1 MEITI
6 IGAIT
11 IIISIY
17 AFLKNEYLLLDIV
30 IFLSTFVA
38 ASAINIYPTTTAIV
52 PFEIPLVLWVI
63 KQCLNMFKNRKN
75 IEKEK
80 IKNIFKENKI
90 FIALFIFFIVIIISE
105 VFLLISRINYPYYD
119 VTFKE
124 NRVIRFGI
132 ASMTQSIRVL
142 AFIVFTMLL
151 SLKVKNKDEIKH
163 LLKIFSISTFFAV
176 VWGLIQYILFYLDIN
191 YPAFLFN
198 NNPWYAQG
206 YDQVMHGIKR
216 INSIG
221 TEPSVFSLNLLA
233 VIPIFVIDYL
243 YSKKE
248 KNIWSII
255 PLILIYI
262 CTMLTTSST
271 AYVGVVVET
280 FIIFIIF
287 LAKYLKA
294 KSITN
299 KRRVINLIG
308 SIFISIV
315 ITAGLA
321 IFGNRMYNKR
331 IENANNEIRNKK
343 SQEQVIKEKK
353 NETETISKEENN
365 ETEIVSEEE
374 NNETEIVSEEENNE
388 TEIVSEEKNNET
400 EIISKEE
407 KNKTEIHEEKNDI
420 ENVQEMPKVSIE
432 SLIKETT
439 ISKLASGSGK
449 ERMDRE
455 KLGIEIF
462 KISPIFGVGFGSFR
476 TFSILTNLLVNTGI
490 VGLMSFLY
498 IIYVVFKKI
507 ILNREKDEKYFLIFL
522 ISTIGMLVALFIS
535 VPDLIYIYFWS
546 ILVLAYNYF
555 SEGKITE
562 KKRAR
567 RDKITIGI
575 DARGLG
581 NKKTGIAT
589 YIEEVM
595 KEFSKNKNKNIKYI
609 LYSNRKININIET
622 NKSIIIKEYNK
633 PAGTLWLYF
642 CLPKILNKDKVDVFW
657 GTQHLLPQR
666 NNYTSDIKYV
676 LTVHDLANHK
686 FKHIGEWKNAIIQ
699 KVFVKKSCEVADEII
714 AVSKSTKNDIV
725 EILEI
730 DSNKINVVYEGTNC
744 SREYILNIEQENEIL
759 NKFNVIDKKYIFFVS
774 TIEPRK
780 NIITLVKA
788 FEEMKKDG
796 NYKDFKLI
804 LAGGLGWKYENIIT
818 TIKNSEC
825 KEDINLA
832 GYISKEEKECLM
844 HNAKCFVYPSLYEG
858 FGLPVLEAMQKGA
871 IVVTSNISSI
881 PEIGGDV
888 PFYLDN
894 LYDENELA
902 KLIKDA
908 ILLGEEKKK
917 EIIERG
923 YKQVD
928 KFTWEKCAKYIQD
941 FLV

>member
-17 AFLKNEYLLLDIV
+17 AFLKNENLLLDIV

-63 KQCLNMFKNRKN
+63 KQCLNLLKNRKN
-75 IEKEK
+75 LTKEK
-80 IKNIFKENKI
+80 IKKIFKENKI

-105 VFLLISRINYPYYD
+105 IFLLISRINYPYYD
-119 VTFKE
+119 VTYKE
-124 NRVIRFGI
+124 DRVIKFSLSSI
-132 ASMTQSIRVL
+132 TQSVRVL

-163 LLKIFSISTFFAV
+163 LLKVFSISTFFAV
-176 VWGLIQYILFYLDIN
+176 VWGLMQYILFYLDVN

-206 YDQVMHGIKR
+206 FDQIMHGIKR

-233 VIPIFVIDYL
+233 VIPIIVIDHL

-255 PLILIYI
+255 PLILIYTG
-262 CTMLTTSST
+262 TMLTTSST

-287 LAKYLKA
+287 LAKYLKD

-299 KRRVINLIG
+299 KRRVINLIFY
-308 SIFISIV
+308 IFIVIV

-331 IENANNEIRNKK
+331 IENANNEIRDKK
-343 SQEQVIKEKK
+343 SHEQVIKEENNETQIIYEEKK
-353 NETETISKEENN
+353 NETEIH
-365 ETEIVSEEE
+365 EEE
-374 NNETEIVSEEENNE
+374 KSEIEIHEEEKS
-388 TEIVSEEKNNET
+388 EI
-400 EIISKEE
+400 
-407 KNKTEIHEEKNDI
+407 EIHEEKIDI
-420 ENVQEMPKVSIE
+420 ENVQEMPKVSLE

-507 ILNREKDEKYFLIFL
+507 ILNRKKDEKYFLIFL

-546 ILVLAYNYF
+546 IFVFAYNYF
-555 SEGKITE
+555 SEEKITQKE
-562 KKRAR
+562 KVG

-595 KEFSKNKNKNIKYI
+595 KEFSKNENKNIKYI
-609 LYSNRKININIET
+609 LYSNREININIET
-622 NKSIIIKEYNK
+622 NENIILKNYNK

-642 CLPKILNKDKVDVFW
+642 CLPKILNKDNVDIFW

-676 LTVHDLANHK
+676 LTVHDLSNHK
-686 FKHIGEWKNAIIQ
+686 FKNIGEWKNTIIQ
-699 KVFVKKSCEVADEII
+699 KVFVKKSCEIADKII
-714 AVSKSTKNDIV
+714 ADSNATKNDIV
-725 EILEI
+725 EILDI
-730 DSNKINVVYEGTNC
+730 DERKIKVIYLGTNC
-744 SREYILNIEQENEIL
+744 SREYILNTEQENEIL
-759 NKFNVIDKKYIFFVS
+759 NKFNVIDKKYVFFVS

-796 NYKDFKLI
+796 IYKDFKLI

-818 TIKNSEC
+818 TIENSEC

-894 LYDENELA
+894 LYDEKELA

-908 ILLGEEKKK
+908 ILLSEEKKK
-917 EIIERG
+917 IIIERG
-923 YKQVD
+923 YNQVD
-928 KFTWEKCAKYIQD
+928 KFTWEKCAKNIQN